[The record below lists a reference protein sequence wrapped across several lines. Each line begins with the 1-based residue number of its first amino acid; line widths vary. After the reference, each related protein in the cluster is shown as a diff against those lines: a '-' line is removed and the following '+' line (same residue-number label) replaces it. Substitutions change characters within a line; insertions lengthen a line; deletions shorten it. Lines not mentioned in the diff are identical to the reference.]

1 MKVRVIR
8 VIEMVGEDNWIDDT
22 LSKSIGS
29 DSFKCTGGTIVEVV
43 RIKEKVEEGQDDD
56 KRV

>member
-1 MKVRVIR
+1 